1 MKKFTGLFILTAA
14 LLLALPTPRA
24 GAVAP
29 PAGPFF
35 LCVNTTAKPP
45 LPNARVVTSM
55 TACLPFEYLIDLNTN
70 PTNAL
75 SVGVV
80 CETESVTGGG
90 GGFNI
95 ASPACPAGDIA
106 LAGGYSCSDSGG
118 SPIEIDVEVNTFA
131 FGGFNGVTPIGW
143 QTIGFDDSESDG
155 SCRVC
160 ATCVPGMCKDQS
172 VSSVCAP

>member
-1 MKKFTGLFILTAA
+1 MKKFTGLFILTAV

-29 PAGPFF
+29 PPGPFF

-75 SVGVV
+75 SVGVT
-80 CETESVTGGG
+80 CASASVPGGG
-90 GGFNI
+90 SI
-95 ASPACPAGDIA
+95 SQSAMCPAGDIV
-106 LAGGYSCSDSGG
+106 LAGGYTCTDPSSGNG
-118 SPIEIDVEVNTFA
+118 LLEVDVEENNFL
-131 FGGFNGVTPIGW
+131 FGGLGGVTPIGW
-143 QTIGFDDSESDG
+143 QTIGFNDSEDSG
-155 SCRVC
+155 SCQVC
-160 ATCVPGMCKDQS
+160 VTCVPGACKDP
-172 VSSVCAP
+172 SVCAP